1 MEEKGKKMV
10 CVLPAAKEGQKAAIW
25 QSLLHHL
32 GWREKPRI
40 EEQEDQLLVHL
51 PARELSPKEWERLWE
66 DVKIQGA
73 AIYCGDAVCMGKF
86 DLPCAAGQALTA
98 LCSGD
103 LLEKAFPMG
112 SRRKR
117 LGVAVSEN
125 QTGLGETAVLSLAR
139 KTDFL
144 VIFSPE
150 PQRWEPLCQKILM
163 EYGLL
168 VTAVSSDSPL
178 WKEMDGVVLSQEVS
192 CMPLPKGCTCLC
204 LFSPAEYFLRR
215 QAGSG
220 RKTIY
225 AGEKAKLQ
233 EARLFLA
240 HEEFAAF
247 LLEPSAQTGQSLFIR
262 LEKYLA
268 QGWEKAWEIL

>member
-1 MEEKGKKMV
+1 MEEKEKKIV
-10 CVLPAAKEGQKAAIW
+10 SVLPVPQEEPKQTTW

-32 GWREKPRI
+32 GWRQKPQI
-40 EEQEDQLLVHL
+40 EVQEDQLLVHL
-51 PARELSPKEWERLWE
+51 PARTLSPKEWERLWE
-66 DVKIQGA
+66 TVKMQGA
-73 AIYCGDAVCMGKF
+73 AIYCGDGDGTEEF
-86 DLPCAAGQALTA
+86 GLPCATGQALTA

-117 LGVAVSEN
+117 LGVAVSES
-125 QTGLGETAVLSLAR
+125 QRGLGETAVLSLAR

-144 VIFSPE
+144 TIFSPE
-150 PQRWEPLCQKILM
+150 PQRWEDLCQKILM
-163 EYGLL
+163 EHGLL
-168 VTAVSSDSPL
+168 VTVTSLDSPF

-192 CMPLPKGCTCLC
+192 CTPLPKGCTCLC
-204 LFSPAEYFLRR
+204 LFSPTEYFLRR

-225 AGEKAKLQ
+225 VGPKAKLQ
-233 EARLFLA
+233 EARLFLS
-240 HEEFAAF
+240 HEEFASFFGA
-247 LLEPSAQTGQSLFIR
+247 PSAQTGQPLFIR

-268 QGWEKAWEIL
+268 QGWEKAWENL